1 MPSEVS
7 MEAVLLSDQDELEK
21 IKQRKLRQIL
31 ERAEQMKSTKAKLE
45 KETKEQATEVKKARM
60 QILSRILEPDANK
73 YLAQLRDSK
82 PEIAQRIE
90 NIILSLFLQKQLISV
105 SKVQI
110 RALERRLEGVEPSI
124 MVKRRGKKM
133 KSFSDAIRKEDE

>member
-1 MPSEVS
+1 
-7 MEAVLLSDQDELEK
+7 MEAILLSDQDELEK
-21 IKQRKLRQIL
+21 IKQRKLKQIL
-31 ERAEQMKSTKAKLE
+31 ERAERMQSTKAKLE
-45 KETKEQATEVKKARM
+45 EEQKEQTAEVMKARM

-73 YLAQLRDSK
+73 YLAQLKDNK

-124 MVKRRGKKM
+124 MVKRRGKKI
-133 KSFSDAIRKEDE
+133 KSLSDAIRKEDE

>member
-1 MPSEVS
+1 
-7 MEAVLLSDQDELEK
+7 MEAVFLSDQDELEK

-31 ERAEQMKSTKAKLE
+31 KRAEQMQSTKTKME
-45 KETKEQATEVKKARM
+45 EETKERAAEVKKARM

-73 YLAQLRDSK
+73 YLTRLRDSK

-90 NIILSLFLQKQLISV
+90 NIIISLFLQKQLIYV

-133 KSFSDAIRKEDE
+133 KSLSDAIRKEDK

>member
-1 MPSEVS
+1 
-7 MEAVLLSDQDELEK
+7 MEAVLLSDPDELEK
-21 IKQRKLRQIL
+21 IKQRKLKQLL
-31 ERAEQMKSTKAKLE
+31 ERAERMQSTKAKLE
-45 KETKEQATEVKKARM
+45 EKQKEQAAEVMKARM

-73 YLAQLRDSK
+73 YFARLRGSK

-110 RALERRLEGVEPSI
+110 RAIERRLEGVEPSI
-124 MVKRRGKKM
+124 MVKRRGKKI
-133 KSFSDAIRKEDE
+133 KSLSDAIRKEDE

>member
-1 MPSEVS
+1 

-31 ERAEQMKSTKAKLE
+31 ERAEQMQSTKAKLE

-133 KSFSDAIRKEDE
+133 KSLSDAIRKEDE

>member
-1 MPSEVS
+1 M
-7 MEAVLLSDQDELEK
+7 SDQDELEK

-31 ERAEQMKSTKAKLE
+31 ERAEQMQSTKAKLE

-133 KSFSDAIRKEDE
+133 KSLSDAIRKEDE

>member
-1 MPSEVS
+1 

-21 IKQRKLRQIL
+21 IKQRKLKQIL
-31 ERAEQMKSTKAKLE
+31 ERAERMQSTKAKLE
-45 KETKEQATEVKKARM
+45 EEQKEQAAEVMKARM
-60 QILSRILEPDANK
+60 QILSRILEPEANK
-73 YLAQLRDSK
+73 YLAQLRGSK

-124 MVKRRGKKM
+124 MVKRRGKKI
-133 KSFSDAIRKEDE
+133 KSLSDAIRKEDE

>member
-1 MPSEVS
+1 

-31 ERAEQMKSTKAKLE
+31 ERAEQMQSTKAKLE

-60 QILSRILEPDANK
+60 QILYRILEPDANK

-133 KSFSDAIRKEDE
+133 KSLSDAIRKEDE